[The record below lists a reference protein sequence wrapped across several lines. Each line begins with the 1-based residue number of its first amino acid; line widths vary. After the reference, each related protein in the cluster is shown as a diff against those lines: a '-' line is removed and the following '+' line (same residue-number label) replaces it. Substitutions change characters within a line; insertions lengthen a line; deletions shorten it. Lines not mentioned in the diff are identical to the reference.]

1 MVPKSRTLKGS
12 RPALKPFKVHY
23 DTFFFSEYVDSSI
36 EVFSKVFLLS
46 KLKFCKIKYR
56 IKTDYN
62 PLPNCLSISPVEHLI
77 INARFR
83 LNSLYN
89 LIDCIPKLRRL
100 SVNDLIHSSANEHE
114 SCPLHL
120 AENLKHISL
129 ELDLINLN
137 TFEKIIK
144 NFFGNLEVLT
154 ISKKYDEA
162 YLDANRWENLISSYM
177 LKLRIFDIK
186 HDGCVSKNVATYH
199 EVIDHFSSSF
209 WITKKWFFT
218 HQHNWFQRIDRGTFY
233 STEPYR

>member
-1 MVPKSRTLKGS
+1 MQMKCNAPSIPKSNFEHYYRNFIISNKDRINVLRLSNPFSFDIVFSPPRMISEFIRLETLILDNINTNS
-12 RPALKPFKVHY
+12 LYEIFQELMSLTNLHSLTLNIA
-23 DTFFFSEYVDSSI
+23 EYVDSLI

-62 PLPNCLSISPVEHLI
+62 PLPNCLSISPIEHLI
-77 INARFR
+77 INARFP

-100 SVNDLIHSSANEHE
+100 SVNYLIHSSANEHE

-129 ELDLINLN
+129 KLDLINLN

-154 ISKKYDEA
+154 ISTKYDEA
-162 YLDANRWENLISSYM
+162 YLDANR
-177 LKLRIFDIK
+177 
-186 HDGCVSKNVATYH
+186 
-199 EVIDHFSSSF
+199 
-209 WITKKWFFT
+209 
-218 HQHNWFQRIDRGTFY
+218 
-233 STEPYR
+233 